1 VTEFAVLQ
9 THPTS
14 SPYAQANGDI
24 ELLMAGGDAVA
35 LVQDYAVAAQ
45 HTLQLIAGN
54 LIAKA
59 HKVVWARF
67 ANTSPI
73 RVIYAIAEDCSQ
85 VASVAEPGKRQNVA
99 TTTPHAVAAGQRA

>member
-14 SPYAQANGDI
+14 SSYAQANGDT
-24 ELLMAGGDAVA
+24 ELLMAGRDAVA

-54 LIAKA
+54 LVAKA

-67 ANTSPI
+67 ANTSPV
-73 RVIYAIAEDCSQ
+73 RVINAIAEECGQ
-85 VASVAEPGKRQNVA
+85 AASVSAPEQRQGPAE
-99 TTTPHAVAAGQRA
+99 TTRAVALGQHA